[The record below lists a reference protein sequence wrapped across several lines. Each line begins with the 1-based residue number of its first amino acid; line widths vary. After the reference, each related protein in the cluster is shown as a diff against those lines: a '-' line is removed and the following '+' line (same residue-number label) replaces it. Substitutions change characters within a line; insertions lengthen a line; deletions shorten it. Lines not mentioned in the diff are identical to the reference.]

1 MSHQFIQ
8 DWTYRLYETQ
18 TLQKCWSLINYFAAL
33 SELQSAVDSGY
44 QRSLERWTTK
54 TKPTKYY
61 KNLQKLKMILCC
73 RVLKDEGAFAI
84 TNLDPS
90 YAIAVRQ
97 IKSKAPECLEQLKFP
112 QVCVDWNLSFE
123 FLMSS
128 VLPPWWLTKKNLRK
142 GKHANLSLPIMY

>member
-1 MSHQFIQ
+1 MQ
-8 DWTYRLYETQ
+8 DWKYGFYETQ
-18 TLQKCWSLINYFAAL
+18 NLQKCWSLINFFAAL

-61 KNLQKLKMILCC
+61 TNLQKFKMIC

-112 QVCVDWNLSFE
+112 QVFVDWNLGFE
-123 FLMSS
+123 ILMSS
-128 VLPPWWLTKKNLRK
+128 VLPPWWLTKKNLCK